1 MPLDKSGSKA
11 SVGTNI
17 KREMSEGKPQK
28 QAVAIALDVARR
40 AKRADG
46 GKVHVGPIISHVAGR
61 TDHHDMNVP
70 NGSFVIPAD
79 VVSGLGEGNSLAGM
93 KVIERMFP
101 QPRADGGSAAEPVPI
116 AAAGGEVVLSPEQL
130 TAKFGDLDHAHKT
143 MDHWVVHERKK
154 IVKTMSKLP
163 PPAQD

>member
-1 MPLDKSGSKA
+1 MPLEKSSSKPA
-11 SVGTNI
+11 FVSNL
-17 KREMSEGKPQK
+17 KAELAAGKPK
-28 QAVAIALDVARR
+28 DQALAIAYSVKRR
-40 AKRADG
+40 ARAEG
-46 GKVHVGPIISHVAGR
+46 GPVHIGPIISHVAGR

-70 NGSFVIPAD
+70 NGAFVIPAD

-93 KVIERMFP
+93 KVIEHMFP
-101 QPRADGGSAAEPVPI
+101 HPRADGGSAGEPVPI

-130 TAKFGDLDHAHKT
+130 KAKFGGDLDHAHKT